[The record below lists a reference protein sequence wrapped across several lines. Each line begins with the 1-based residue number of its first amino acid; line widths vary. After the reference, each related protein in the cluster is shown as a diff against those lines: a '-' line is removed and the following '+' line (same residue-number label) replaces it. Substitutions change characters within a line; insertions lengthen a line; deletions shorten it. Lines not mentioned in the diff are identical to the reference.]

1 MEYLKGEYKQEFSP
15 KLFIAGEGARRPENG
30 AAPGDEPMVPKDAG
44 SAKEPAGQPPAARAS
59 GFRAFISYS
68 HRDTKIAEWLHRAI
82 ETYRVPKP
90 LIGRV
95 TATGLIG
102 PRPGKVFRDRDEL
115 EVAADLSGKIN
126 EALEQSQFLVV
137 LCSPASARS
146 NWVNQEV
153 INFKRLKGAEHIIAV
168 IVDGEPGHESQECFV
183 PALRF
188 KVSPA
193 GELTNEPAEPIAA
206 DLRPGKDPK
215 RRVLLKV
222 VAGLLGVGLDE
233 LIRRDAAR
241 RQRFTAY
248 AMAAS
253 LAGMTMMAGLAW
265 SAMVSRDDAERRGRK
280 AEEMMEFLLTRMQ
293 VPLREVGRLKEFNEA
308 VDRTVGYYASE
319 SISDLSDESL
329 GRYGRALLLEAETRQ
344 QEGRLDDAITSA
356 KRAAEM
362 TGAVLARNPDDPA
375 RISDHGQSEFWIG
388 NLHLERRD
396 MKQAVEHMSAYAELT
411 ERASAAQ
418 PDNLSWQANAA
429 RARASLAVALRQ
441 IGDLPRASEAF
452 AASTAAW
459 ARIRAEHPNDAQ
471 AKFSAANTMNSASDV
486 FRDQGRM
493 PEALK
498 MQQEALAIVQALY
511 VEYKNNRDAKFHVV
525 RLQRRFARLA
535 FEAGDTASAL
545 LQLKEARQLGTEL
558 LAQDPNN
565 AGWQDLVAQTAT
577 DLAAAALLTGD
588 SKLASQEMASAD
600 LTSILGK
607 PSKPGAFTPRLQ
619 AQITARSV
627 AARLQEGRGDKKQAL
642 ALAQM
647 NVQDLGAVD
656 KSSSLDAA
664 LAVAEAET
672 MLGDLTGNPTDAS
685 KHWRSVTTLNSQA
698 LGVRADYLLMQ
709 AQCRMGDRGAA
720 ANLSARVKSAGYVSP
735 LSVAVFDKCSQ
746 MNF

>member
-1 MEYLKGEYKQEFSP
+1 
-15 KLFIAGEGARRPENG
+15 
-30 AAPGDEPMVPKDAG
+30 MVPKDGGPAHG
-44 SAKEPAGQPPAARAS
+44 PAGQLPAVSAS

-95 TATGLIG
+95 TMTGTIG

-146 NWVNQEV
+146 KWVNQEV

-188 KVSPA
+188 KVSPD
-193 GELTNEPAEPIAA
+193 GELTDEAAEPIAA

-215 RRVLLKV
+215 RRVQLKV
-222 VAGLLGVGLDE
+222 IAGLLGVGLDE

-253 LAGMTMMAGLAW
+253 LLGMTVMAGLAW

-319 SISDLSDESL
+319 NISDLADESL
-329 GRYGRALLLEAETRQ
+329 GRYSRALLLEAETRQ
-344 QEGRLDDAITSA
+344 QEGRLDDAIKSA
-356 KRAAEM
+356 ERAAEM
-362 TGAVLARNPDDPA
+362 TAAVMARNPDDPA

-396 MKQAVEHMSAYAELT
+396 MKQAIEHMSAYAELS
-411 ERASAAQ
+411 EKASAAQ
-418 PDNLSWQANAA
+418 PDNLPWQANAA
-429 RARASLAVALRQ
+429 RARASLGVALRQ
-441 IGDLPRASEAF
+441 VGDLARATEAF

-459 ARIRAEHPNDAQ
+459 ARIRAQRPNDAQ

-486 FRDQGRM
+486 LRDQGHM

-498 MQQEALAIVQALY
+498 MQQEALSIVQALY

-535 FEAGDTASAL
+535 YEAGDTANAL
-545 LQLKEARQLGTEL
+545 AQLQEARRLGTEL
-558 LAQDPNN
+558 LTKDPDN

-577 DLAAAALLTGD
+577 DLAAVALLTGD
-588 SKLASQEMASAD
+588 VKLASQELASAE
-600 LTSILGK
+600 LTSILAK

-619 AQITARSV
+619 AQLTARAV
-627 AARLQEGRGDKKQAL
+627 AARIDEGRGNKKRAL
-642 ALAQM
+642 ALAQT
-647 NVQDLGAVD
+647 NVQDLAAID
-656 KSSSLDAA
+656 KTSSLDAA
-664 LAVAEAET
+664 IAVAEAEV
-672 MLGDLTGNPTDAS
+672 MLGDLADNPADARN
-685 KHWRSVTTLNSQA
+685 HWRGVTTLNAQA
-698 LGVRADYLLMQ
+698 LGIRADYLIMQ
-709 AQCRMGDRGAA
+709 AQCRSGDRSAA
-720 ANLSARVKSAGYVSP
+720 ATLSARLKSAGYISP
-735 LSVAVFDKCSQ
+735 PSAALVDKCSQ
-746 MNF
+746 MNL